1 MSYEACKE
9 VGLGLGRALAP
20 VARGVLI
27 VASSGLSPSVAGSG
41 AARRDRRARDFV
53 EAMDPEGLH
62 RTVRSYQISMCGVIP
77 ATVALVAALELG
89 AQRSRLVRYT
99 NSGEV
104 SGDFNR
110 VVGYAGMVIS

>member
-1 MSYEACKE
+1 
-9 VGLGLGRALAP
+9 
-20 VARGVLI
+20 
-27 VASSGLSPSVAGSG
+27 
-41 AARRDRRARDFV
+41 
-53 EAMDPEGLH
+53 
-62 RTVRSYQISMCGVIP
+62 MCGVIP